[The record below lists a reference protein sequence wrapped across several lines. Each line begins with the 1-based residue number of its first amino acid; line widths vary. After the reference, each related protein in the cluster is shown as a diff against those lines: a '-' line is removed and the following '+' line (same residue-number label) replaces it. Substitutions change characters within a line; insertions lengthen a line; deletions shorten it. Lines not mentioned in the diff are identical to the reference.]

1 VTATDPLHHPARHR
15 IRLVGV
21 RRRWELHPG
30 FRSDLELSV
39 GERAAD
45 RVRAVLGSW
54 PFLAAAAALLGV
66 GIGAAVAQDDRVGPA
81 VALGLVLGGIAVVEL
96 LLVLMAARRTD
107 RIAGELA
114 LHELE
119 SIRRAAAGIHEVRDD
134 VAELREDLARLVAR
148 LDTQRETSR

>member
-1 VTATDPLHHPARHR
+1 
-15 IRLVGV
+15 
-21 RRRWELHPG
+21 
-30 FRSDLELSV
+30 
-39 GERAAD
+39 
-45 RVRAVLGSW
+45 
-54 PFLAAAAALLGV
+54 
-66 GIGAAVAQDDRVGPA
+66 
-81 VALGLVLGGIAVVEL
+81 
-96 LLVLMAARRTD
+96 MAARRTD